1 MNINKIIKL
10 FRDGNVCVT
19 GLRGTGKDMLMA
31 NVAVRRNIPYLSNV
45 SYDTNALPLKHSD
58 LSLGGNSFKN
68 LYEGTVIP
76 YDVAYPDGTD
86 VYISDVGVYYP
97 SQECSYLDRNCKGLP
112 LYMALSRHL
121 LQGNVHLNVQNLE
134 RAWTKIREQSDTY
147 IRCEWCKV
155 IGKLVMQV
163 VTIYERPDSCQLR
176 VPPNPYRPPLFC
188 GREARAM
195 WDIKALDYRVQ
206 HGEIHRYLL
215 IYFNRSTYD
224 TRIFKKILKG
234 GSNEATC

>member
-1 MNINKIIKL
+1 MNLGKIIKL
-10 FRDGNVCVT
+10 FEHGNVCVT
-19 GLRGTGKDMLMA
+19 GLRGTGKDMLTA

-45 SYDTNALPLKHSD
+45 RYDSNALPLKHSD

-68 LYEGTVIP
+68 LFEDAIIP
-76 YDVAYPDGTD
+76 YETPYPDGTD

-97 SQECSYLDRNCKGLP
+97 SQECGYLDKNCKGLP

-155 IGKLVMQV
+155 LGNLVIQK

-176 VPPNPYRPPLFC
+176 VPPNPYRAPLLC
-188 GREARAM
+188 NKEARAM
-195 WDIKALDYRVQ
+195 WDIKALDYKVL
-206 HGEIHRYLL
+206 HGSIKPLL
-215 IYFNRSTYD
+215 LVYINRSTYD
-224 TRIFKKILKG
+224 TRVFKKILSG
-234 GSNEATC
+234 GSNEAYC